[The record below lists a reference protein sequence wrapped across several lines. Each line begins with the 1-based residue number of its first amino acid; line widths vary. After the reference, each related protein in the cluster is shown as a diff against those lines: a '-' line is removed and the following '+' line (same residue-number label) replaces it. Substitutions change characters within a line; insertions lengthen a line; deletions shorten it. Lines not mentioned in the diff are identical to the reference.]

1 VSGGDRCWYR
11 RSTAE
16 KISATREYN
25 NDLDSDNDDDNNNN
39 NNNNNNNTIIII
51 MIIIII
57 QNDMHY

>member
-16 KISATREYN
+16 KISATRDYN
-25 NDLDSDNDDDNNNN
+25 NDLDSDNDDDNNN
-39 NNNNNNNTIIII
+39 TIIII
-51 MIIIII
+51 IIIIIII